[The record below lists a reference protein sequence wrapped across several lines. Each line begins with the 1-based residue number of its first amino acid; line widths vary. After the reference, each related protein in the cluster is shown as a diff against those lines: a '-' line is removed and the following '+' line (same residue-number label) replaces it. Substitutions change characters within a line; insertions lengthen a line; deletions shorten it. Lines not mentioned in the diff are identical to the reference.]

1 MERLKSGSL
10 VHVRIPFVN
19 FGENPN
25 PLEEEEEEEEEDV
38 ATLVCSCLHLPL
50 IIIICTVALNCS
62 DFQSLI
68 ILIITPVQ

>member
-25 PLEEEEEEEEEDV
+25 PLEEEEDV

-50 IIIICTVALNCS
+50 IIIICTVALNSS